1 MRMIINSKWEVSFK
15 TMKHLT
21 KLLVVALA
29 LVVLLAACGNNS
41 SDKSSNKK
49 EDSKTVEVKH
59 AMGTTEIK
67 GKPKRVVTLYQGA
80 TDVSVAL
87 GVKPV
92 GAVES
97 WTQQPK
103 YDYLKEDLKDT
114 KIVGQEPAPNLE
126 EISKLKPDLIVAS
139 KVRNEKQYEQ
149 LSKIAPTIT
158 HDTVYKFKD
167 TTKMM
172 GKALGKEDKA
182 DELLKKYDDKVAQ
195 FKKDAQATYG
205 KEWPLSASVV
215 NFRPD
220 HARIYA
226 SGYAGDILHDLGFKR
241 PEEQQKQV
249 DKGKDIIQL
258 TSKESIPL
266 MDADHIF
273 MFKSDT
279 TAKDAKLT
287 DKTKQEWTNSNQ
299 WKNLSA
305 VKSDDVSDNVDEITW
320 NMAGGYQSS
329 LKLIDDLYQKLDIE
343 KQS

>member
-1 MRMIINSKWEVSFK
+1 
-15 TMKHLT
+15 MKHLT
-21 KLLVVALA
+21 KLFITVLA
-29 LVVLLAACGNNS
+29 AVMVLSACGNGDSGKS
-41 SDKSSNKK
+41 SDSK
-49 EDSKTVEVKH
+49 EDEKTTKIKH

-97 WTQQPK
+97 WVQQPK
-103 YDYLKEDLKDT
+103 YDYIKDDLKGT
-114 KIVGQEPAPNLE
+114 KMVGQEPSPNLE

-172 GKALGKEDKA
+172 GKALGKEKKA
-182 DELLKKYDDKVAQ
+182 DELLSKYDDKVAQ
-195 FKKDAQATYG
+195 FKEDAKAKYG
-205 KEWPLSASVV
+205 DEWPLSASVV

-241 PEEQQKQV
+241 PEAQQKQV

-273 MFKSDT
+273 MFNSDE
-279 TAKDAKLT
+279 TAKDAELT
-287 DKTKQEWTNSNQ
+287 KKTKKDWTSSNQ
-299 WKNLSA
+299 WKNLKA
-305 VKSDDVSDNVDEITW
+305 VKNDNVSDNVDEITW
-320 NMAGGYQSS
+320 NMAGGYKSS
-329 LKLIDDLYQKLDIE
+329 LKLIDDLYEKLDIK

>member
-1 MRMIINSKWEVSFK
+1 
-15 TMKHLT
+15 MKHLT
-21 KLLVVALA
+21 KVFITVLVAVMVLA
-29 LVVLLAACGNNS
+29 TCGNGES
-41 SDKSSNKK
+41 EKSSESK
-49 EDSKTVEVKH
+49 EDSKTTKIKH

-67 GKPKRVVTLYQGA
+67 GKPRRVVTLYQGA

-103 YDYLKEDLKDT
+103 YDYIKDDLKDT
-114 KIVGQEPAPNLE
+114 KIVGQEPSPNLE
-126 EISKLKPDLIVAS
+126 EISKLKPDLIIGS

-158 HDTVYKFKD
+158 HDTVYKFQD

-172 GKALGKEDKA
+172 GKALGKEEKA
-182 DELLKKYDDKVAQ
+182 DELLKNYDDKVAQ
-195 FKKDAQATYG
+195 FKKDAKAKYG
-205 KEWPLSASVV
+205 DQWPMSASVI

-241 PEEQQKQV
+241 PEGQQKQV

-273 MFKSDT
+273 MFKSDKS
-279 TAKDAKLT
+279 AKDVELT
-287 DKTKQEWTNSNQ
+287 KKTEKEWTSSNQ
-299 WKNLSA
+299 WQNLNA
-305 VKSDDVSDNVDEITW
+305 VKNDKVSKNVDEITW
-320 NMAGGYQSS
+320 NMVGGYTSS
-329 LKLIDDLYQKLDIE
+329 LKLIDDLYKKLDIE